1 MMMRYSMEE
10 RAKYLEG
17 WEASGKGAWEYARE
31 IGVKGQTFSKWVKK
45 QKSGGQQFVEI
56 KPEISIRSPGGI
68 VIEKGD
74 IRISLPVGLSGKEIR
89 SVMEGTGL
97 LP

>member
-1 MMMRYSMEE
+1 MMTRYSSEE
-10 RAKYLEG
+10 KAKWIEQ
-17 WEASGKGAWEYARE
+17 WKASGKGAWEYARE
-31 IGVKGQTFSKWVKK
+31 IGVKGQTFSKWVKREK
-45 QKSGGQQFVEI
+45 GGVKEFVEI
-56 KPEISIRSPGGI
+56 RPGTAVSGPGGI
-68 VIEKGD
+68 VIEKGE